1 MARYFLTQKAIDDL
15 SAIWEYTFETWSEHQ
30 ADSYYFALVED
41 CQKLADRSYLGRNY
55 HEIRADVFGYKS
67 SEHLIF
73 YRKMDQSNIE
83 VIRILHAR
91 MDLKKKNF
99 GVNQLS

>member
-1 MARYFLTQKAIDDL
+1 MGSYLLSQKAIDDL

-41 CQKLADRSYLGRNY
+41 CQKLADHSFLGRNY
-55 HEIRADVFGYKS
+55 HEISNEIFGYKS
-67 SEHLIF
+67 GEHLIF
-73 YRKMDQSNIE
+73 YRKLDQSTIE

-91 MDLKKKNF
+91 MDLKRRI
-99 GVNQLS
+99 QE